1 MKKFLIAILALVYLG
16 TSTGAT
22 IHMHYCMG
30 RLAGWGFGH
39 KESKTCPKC
48 GMEQSGLKG
57 KGCCNDKHT
66 FVKNTTDQK
75 TAESV
80 FKVMPL
86 MGVALPVS
94 IIEIPGL
101 DIPSVTEENPISHA
115 PPFCGSVPI
124 YIFNCL
130 YRI

>member
-1 MKKFLIAILALVYLG
+1 
-16 TSTGAT
+16 
-22 IHMHYCMG
+22 
-30 RLAGWGFGH
+30 
-39 KESKTCPKC
+39 
-48 GMEQSGLKG
+48 MEQSGKTG
-57 KGCCNDKHT
+57 KSCCNDKHT

-75 TAESV
+75 AAESA

-94 IIEIPGL
+94 IIEVPAL

-115 PPFCGSVPI
+115 PPYSEGVPI
-124 YIFNCL
+124 YIFNCT